1 MDLLNKQQT
10 VQRLYTT
17 KLKPMTQLP
26 NGLLN
31 FSQSYA
37 RRVTVRAGYIGKK
50 IKKKFFNP
58 SFEEPRF
65 EGCTSLGVFGKG
77 GSHDN
82 TEGSPY
88 YGIKMRTL
96 FPFT

>member
-1 MDLLNKQQT
+1 MS
-10 VQRLYTT
+10 
-17 KLKPMTQLP
+17 QLP

-37 RRVTVRAGYIGKK
+37 RRVTVKAGYSGE
-50 IKKKFFNP
+50 KKKFFFNP

-82 TEGSPY
+82 TEGSPHC
-88 YGIKMRTL
+88 GIKTRTL
-96 FPFT
+96 VPFT